1 MDDLAN
7 EARGG
12 KEKAE
17 IFILLLLIVGW
28 VTLSKSFR
36 HLTHPL
42 EALTTLLKL
51 LKKKKIF

>member
-1 MDDLAN
+1 MADFGNRDDLAN

-28 VTLSKSFR
+28 VTLSKPFR
-36 HLTHPL
+36 HLTHPWKH
-42 EALTTLLKL
+42 LLL
-51 LKKKKIF
+51 C